1 MATDVPRP
9 TVSDLLDYLALDG
22 ATYDPDQAQAA
33 LDAAIEV
40 QESLCEM
47 EPYTASLHEAALR
60 RAAAILAGRGAPLGQ
75 MDAGPFGQFPLI
87 RYDAHIERLEA
98 DHRLG
103 NFA

>member
-1 MATDVPRP
+1 MAQYAAKP
-9 TVSDLLDYLALDG
+9 TVDDLLSYLALDG
-22 ATYDPDQAQAA
+22 DNYPPDQAQQA
-33 LDAAIEV
+33 LDAALDV
-40 QESLCEM
+40 QASLCAVA
-47 EPYTASLHEAALR
+47 PYTASLHEAALR

-87 RYDAHIERLEA
+87 RFDAHIERLEA